1 MLPAVFV
8 ATTASVQKAHRV
20 KVGSLHCLAG
30 RFNKASYSC
39 CRRPVPLE
47 RDGVWGTLV
56 AEAELGARARAGGP
70 RVGGGQDGTQEPPG

>member
-1 MLPAVFV
+1 MCAREASLSLP
-8 ATTASVQKAHRV
+8 
-20 KVGSLHCLAG
+20 GG
-30 RFNKASYSC
+30 
-39 CRRPVPLE
+39 VPLE